1 MIEEDDGE
9 YRSSS
14 SSSSRDELGS
24 IKMRM
29 LRRRGPLMIG
39 EEDT

>member
-9 YRSSS
+9 YRSS